1 MTVELLSYIPE
12 IFLIFVIM
20 ILVIYGVLTAS
31 KSTLGHIPDQPIDV
45 NVISL
50 LTIQTLLCSL
60 LFIDFSSDS
69 KPTILALTF
78 LFLIAT
84 LYILSTLN
92 LIQFDNVYNFEF
104 LILVLCAILGMDL
117 LIKADNLISMYL
129 ALELQSLAFYV
140 LAAYRR
146 TSLYGTESGLKYY
159 VMGGFSS
166 CILLLGIAFLY
177 GLTGLTQYSDLTLYL
192 QTGILDQTI
201 LTSAFILILIGFLF
215 KLAAAPFHM

>member
-1 MTVELLSYIPE
+1 
-12 IFLIFVIM
+12 M

-31 KSTLGHIPDQPIDV
+31 KSTLGYIPNQPLEV

-50 LTIQTLLCSL
+50 LTVQTLLCSL
-60 LFIDFSSDS
+60 LFIDSYS
-69 KPTILALTF
+69 KPTTLALTF

-84 LYILSTLN
+84 LYIIATLN
-92 LIQFDNVYNFEF
+92 LIHFDGVYNFEF

-192 QTGILDQTI
+192 QTGVLEQTI
-201 LTSAFILILIGFLF
+201 LTSAFILIIIGFLF